1 MTSWFLTHLNILW
14 ENIEA
19 WADVLSWHQMLENM
33 VTLYKFIIYYFN
45 LPLHCIKIESPQ
57 SIWLNWSAMFCKI
70 ASKFLYFEVIYVQY
84 SSFTV
89 SSNSI
94 RALSQLKP
102 SSWISKAFS
111 SRSGVHSQ
119 LSSSFLGIFKSW
131 MFHFYDFSDWK
142 LLEN

>member
-111 SRSGVHSQ
+111 SRSGVHFQ